1 MNPII
6 LEGPDCAGKTTL
18 AKELEK
24 CGYKIV
30 HNGPP
35 KTDDPFREYAL
46 QIEESAKVN
55 TVFDRLHIGEMIYG
69 PILRGKSRI
78 TLYQYEELNEVIK
91 RMGGLV
97 VICLPPW
104 RNVIDCWSEHQAQEH
119 IKEYGQLRESYK
131 KFCQVLED
139 NAYQGYWHYDYTY
152 FDAGSFAIALTNL
165 KGVKI

>member
-6 LEGPDCAGKTTL
+6 LEGSDCSGKTTL

-24 CGYKIV
+24 CGYKII

-35 KTDDPFREYAL
+35 KENEDPLTVYEDQLDA
-46 QIEESAKVN
+46 AVKVP

-78 TLYQYEELNEVIK
+78 TMDQFEELNDTIIN
-91 RMGGLV
+91 MGGLV

-104 RNVIDCWSEHQAQEH
+104 RNVIDCWSNRQAQEH
-119 IKEYGQLRESYK
+119 IKEYGQLRESYR
-131 KFCQVLED
+131 KFA
-139 NAYQGYWHYDYTY
+139 AYLDSHPQCLSYDYTR
-152 FDAGSFAIALTNL
+152 FMAPSFAKAIVELEV
-165 KGVKI
+165 VK